1 MASSPSKKNAAVDA
15 HYERKEMKNGEHMFN
30 LKAPNHEIIGTSQ
43 GYKSIEA
50 RDHGIASVKEHAP
63 GATVDDLTA

>member
-1 MASSPSKKNAAVDA
+1 VT
-15 HYERKEMKNGEHMFN
+15 H

-63 GATVDDLTA
+63 GAAIDDRA